1 ILGSAWSW
9 ATLVIVTLE
18 AVCVL
23 VLESLVLREHILRI
37 QQSPAG
43 NALSTPNVIYPILY
57 ILAIIS
63 LFALCIDAM
72 FHRNQMQVVAFTL
85 FNFLCFTYGI
95 IQTIDDW
102 QAIGTGG
109 PLKAFNIAIT
119 VTTGVCTLYL
129 AFATCKLAA
138 VFGWEMYRVLGAD
151 LGMRRMYKGYEILLT
166 LLKFDVFFFVAYAIQ
181 MFTLVDASDK
191 TVLAT
196 FSDGRT
202 LSRHQ
207 VLIGL
212 AMPASAILLMLA
224 FFGVMKEN
232 KIATIIVM
240 VCLTCAEPYF
250 IYQLVYLHMPAN
262 RLRFIN
268 SHKYLT
274 FFSSVTMVLV
284 LITLFFMVYCF
295 RNFDKGLLVSE
306 KSRIVG
312 QRRPFEIDEDP
323 SDGVPST
330 PTESSREDDDS
341 SQQLMAY
348 RTLKEIQEKHHIRPS
363 GERTRHSKQHQ
374 GAGPSSNE
382 RVYNDKMEID

>member
-1 ILGSAWSW
+1 
-9 ATLVIVTLE
+9 
-18 AVCVL
+18 
-23 VLESLVLREHILRI
+23 
-37 QQSPAG
+37 
-43 NALSTPNVIYPILY
+43 
-57 ILAIIS
+57 
-63 LFALCIDAM
+63 
-72 FHRNQMQVVAFTL
+72 
-85 FNFLCFTYGI
+85 
-95 IQTIDDW
+95 
-102 QAIGTGG
+102 
-109 PLKAFNIAIT
+109 
-119 VTTGVCTLYL
+119 
-129 AFATCKLAA
+129 
-138 VFGWEMYRVLGAD
+138 
-151 LGMRRMYKGYEILLT
+151 MRRMYKGYEILLT

-181 MFTLVDASDK
+181 MFTLVDATDK
-191 TVLAT
+191 MVLAR

-212 AMPASAILLMLA
+212 AIPASAILLMLA

-262 RLRFIN
+262 GERFIN
-268 SHKYLT
+268 SLKYLT

-312 QRRPFEIDEDP
+312 QRKPFEIDEDP
-323 SDGVPST
+323 SDGVPSALS
-330 PTESSREDDDS
+330 ESPREDDDS

-348 RTLKEIQEKHHIRPS
+348 SALKIIQETHHIKPND
-363 GERTRHSKQHQ
+363 ERTHHSRQHQ
-374 GAGPSSNE
+374 DAGPSSNE